1 MDHDNYGGHKTVSK
15 KWSEEEIEKLKN
27 MREKGHD
34 YDSIAAHLGRSR
46 VSVKLKYKRLQKRNG
61 SYNFDHIDEKYD
73 MNQQFLNFVKPNS
86 LLDLYSGDKSFYDG
100 KVKKLVTN
108 DKLKTA
114 DSTYHK
120 DALACICDLYS
131 ENKKFD
137 IIDLDPFGSAYD
149 CIDLAVKMANKG
161 LVITLGELGH
171 KRWKRLDFVS
181 SHYGICSMEDFT
193 MQNMIEHI
201 QMIGRRNKKD
211 LIVWGSKEWKNIG
224 RVYFTISPIKITSQW
239 EGKA

>member
-27 MREKGHD
+27 LRDRGVD
-34 YDSIAAHLGRSR
+34 YDSIALELGRSR
-46 VSVKLKYKRLQKRNG
+46 VSVKLKSKRLQKKNG
-61 SYNFDHIDEKYD
+61 SYNFDHIDEKYS
-73 MNQQFLNFVKPNS
+73 MNQQFLDFIKPKS
-86 LLDLYSGDKSFYDG
+86 VLDLYSGDISFYDG
-100 KVKKLVTN
+100 KIKKLVTN

-120 DALACICDLYS
+120 DALVCICSLYS

-161 LVITLGELGH
+161 LIITLGELGH

-181 SHYGICSMEDFT
+181 SHYDIHSMGEFT
-193 MQNMIEHI
+193 IQKMIEHI

-211 LIVWGSKEWKNIG
+211 LIVWRSREWKNIG

-239 EGKA
+239 EEKI